1 MEEKNRYLFLE
12 LVFTL
17 FLLGPV
23 IFLFGDLLSA
33 YRLYLILGLIAGFS
47 FSWLNRDKQ
56 SSLRTIFINLPVL
69 GVFAW
74 MVYSLLNSSLLYREV
89 IITFIKGGIILEVI
103 FSFNSAYPLFLTYI
117 QALSL
122 PLLMCF
128 PVLVKD
134 HNETNAVLVLV
145 YIICWIL
152 ILKIKLY
159 NFLKPIKQKKSRR
172 HFSILISAILFLIII
187 FISWSLFNRLSLGK
201 IGKGGFLLQE
211 SQETKIDSE
220 TLEKEYYAMQD
231 KVQEELSQ
239 LIPKLDSRE
248 ERQEMLLMLSALIK
262 DTSIVAEVKKAESA
276 LINRLKIPGPGL
288 EKAKG
293 DDIAIQIKNYLDRK
307 IQFNLINLREGI
319 INNLKKNRFNIMDK
333 FSILDRIN
341 KMQRSGSYK
350 GIKKYEKELNRI
362 INNSSAKENI
372 KRDLKEDIGQFKEW
386 KVWELYHTRLESL
399 NKEAD
404 SQKKEPGKE
413 HADLPTAINKT
424 EKLPEFQELKEKIER
439 LKKTMP
445 PEYKDTLKQTE
456 ELLDLKLE
464 MFLSEKDRELK
475 EKTEVL
481 RAAKSQDAEE
491 VRGFLEELKN
501 IPSEKQPES
510 PMDTLKEYLNSK
522 RQGQGQKN
530 KPTETKGEQQG
541 GTGKGTEKSGEPSG
555 KETKKLNLIKIIPD
569 FLQVA
574 SGETGQFTALGIY
587 SDNSQED
594 LTHLGDW
601 SSSNDKIAVV
611 SGGKIDTFSSGEARI
626 YVKFK
631 GVISLPALVKV
642 EGPKLVSIIL
652 SPQNLRMSMRKQLT
666 LKAEGHFSDS
676 STKGITLLVTWK
688 VTNPRII
695 RVEKGKIFPLKFG
708 ETEVY
713 AEYSDIKSPPAN
725 IKIIFTVDWLI
736 YMIIKWTS
744 FLFLGIAAMFILLYA
759 LTEKRKNNLKDS
771 LGNNPAEF
779 IVNLYENTKKIL
791 AIFNLSYNE
800 HIPPL
805 SYAELVQESY
815 SIENDLFLRFTA
827 KFEEARYSGHTLSRR
842 DASLALTDYNDF
854 LTILLSR
861 YNKPALFLKYCLTL
875 LGRIPLFIPNP

>member
-23 IFLFGDLLSA
+23 IFLFGDILSA

-56 SSLRTIFINLPVL
+56 SSLRAIFINLPVL

-74 MVYSLLNSSLLYREV
+74 MVYALLNSSLLYREV

-134 HNETNAVLVLV
+134 HNETNVVLVLV

-172 HFSILISAILFLIII
+172 HYSILISAILFLIII
-187 FISWSLFNRLSLGK
+187 FISWSLFKHLSLGK
-201 IGKGGFLLQE
+201 IEKGGFLLQE
-211 SQETKIDSE
+211 SQEEKIDSE
-220 TLEKEYYAMQD
+220 TLEKEYYGLQD
-231 KVQEELSQ
+231 KVQEEISQ
-239 LIPKLDSRE
+239 LIPRLDSNE
-248 ERQEMLLMLSALIK
+248 KSQDMLLMLSSLIK

-333 FSILDRIN
+333 FSITERTD

-350 GIKKYEKELNRI
+350 GIKKHEKELNRI

-372 KRDLKEDIGQFKEW
+372 KRDLKEDIEQFKEW
-386 KVWELYHTRLESL
+386 KVWELYRRRLESL
-399 NKEAD
+399 KKEAD
-404 SQKKEPGKE
+404 SPKKEPGKE
-413 HADLPTAINKT
+413 LADLPAAINKT

-475 EKTEVL
+475 
-481 RAAKSQDAEE
+481 
-491 VRGFLEELKN
+491 N

-510 PMDTLKEYLNSK
+510 QMDTLKEYLNSK

-530 KPTETKGEQQG
+530 KPTEIKGEQQG

-555 KETKKLNLIKIIPD
+555 EETKKLNLIKIIPD

-611 SGGKIDTFSSGEARI
+611 SGGKIDTFSSGEAKI

-652 SPQNLRMSMRKQLT
+652 SPQNLRMSMRKKLT

-713 AEYSDIKSPPAN
+713 AEYSGIKSPPAN

-744 FLFLGIAAMFILLYA
+744 FLFLGIAAMFTILYA

-771 LGNNPAEF
+771 LDKNPAGF

-861 YNKPALFLKYCLTL
+861 YNKPALFLKYSLTL